1 MSTDG
6 FLVLALQTVAE
17 PTEIALL
24 EGERILATCEIAER
38 FAVCRQLVP
47 QIAALLAGRAKGM
60 QELDLI
66 GVGIGPGSFTGIRIG
81 VGTAK
86 ALAHALEKPL
96 FGVNT
101 LEALAFSISPK
112 YASIIALLE
121 AGRGKYF
128 AGCYNRGLQLL
139 SEPAVLNA
147 EELKTWLEAARPPAG
162 GETAP
167 SSCVVC
173 GAIDQ
178 NIRKFAE
185 EYGVEIV
192 DNSISAAMVG
202 KLALRKF
209 TRRGGDSPLAL
220 QPLYLRASTPE
231 ERASSAIAD
240 GN

>member
-47 QIAALLAGRAKGM
+47 QIASLLAGRAKGM

-96 FGVNT
+96 LGVDS
-101 LEALAFSISPK
+101 LEALAFSIEGH
-112 YASIIALLE
+112 YTSIIALLD

-128 AGCYNRGLQLL
+128 AGCYNPDLQLL
-139 SEPAVLNA
+139 REPAVLTP
-147 EELKTWLEAARPPAG
+147 EELKAWLEAAPAN
-162 GETAP
+162 AA
-167 SSCVVC
+167 VC

-178 NIRKFAE
+178 NIREIAE

-202 KLALRKF
+202 KLALGKF